1 MKTEILNTSR
11 PTPISLTKTFE
22 ASIHEFSNSGVE
34 ATSLEQIS
42 AITGVPYERLSQT
55 FHDTANLF
63 SNMVKWYLRRYEHQ
77 ILSGFAMHCNPV
89 GAIRIALYECIEI
102 FCEDEDEGEDA
113 EDGFLAV
120 KLLEMPDTGG
130 VIARQLIHMKEQANA
145 RLLQKLEDCK
155 GRFARSFNPVELADF
170 YTEMMVIIIK
180 QACEGEDRDYL
191 YNLADASLERLE
203 NQPVIH

>member
-1 MKTEILNTSR
+1 MKTEFVNTSR
-11 PTPISLTKTFE
+11 PAPISLTKTFE

-42 AITGVPYERLSQT
+42 AVTGVPYERLSQT

-63 SNMVKWYLRRYEHQ
+63 SNVVKWYLRRYEHQ

-102 FCEDEDEGEDA
+102 FCEDEDA

-120 KLLEMPDTGG
+120 KLLELPDTDG
-130 VIARQLIHMKEQANA
+130 VIARQLSQMKGQANA
-145 RLLQKLEDCK
+145 LLLQKLEDCK
-155 GRFARSFNPVELADF
+155 GRFATSFNPVELADF
-170 YTEMMVIIIK
+170 YTEMMVIIIR
-180 QACEGEDRDYL
+180 QACEGVKRDDL
-191 YNLADASLERLE
+191 YSLADASLERLE
-203 NQPVIH
+203 NQPVVH